1 MMQEVAAV
9 VPQVVTVTDRQRQH
23 IQLTE
28 LAVPQVVLVAAQAAV
43 QGANKLEVVVLELVH
58 LVGRL
63 GKEMATKV
71 MVVHGGVRLVVEH
84 HVETITLVLAQPVP
98 SRPPIWSAS
107 CKSWQPTPPIRAIR
121 KMPFACFA
129 VRCPNYMRDWTL
141 FRGPRFRSP
150 CQAS

>member
-43 QGANKLEVVVLELVH
+43 QGANKLEVVVLGLVH

-84 HVETITLVLAQPVP
+84 HVETITLVLVRLGP
-98 SRPPIWSAS
+98 SLLSGAL
-107 CKSWQPTPPIRAIR
+107 QLTHY
-121 KMPFACFA
+121 
-129 VRCPNYMRDWTL
+129 NYLREL
-141 FRGPRFRSP
+141 CNQNLNFI
-150 CQAS
+150 